1 MDNKT
6 IIGTAAVVTIGTL
19 VYLASKDGFG
29 AEDTK
34 CVNGVYKTHPTPD
47 SAIYKTANY
56 SWATISGENGVYTV
70 TQFKHT
76 ASSNSMDAQDV
87 ETGSKQITGIEAA
100 MDAAKGMSPK
110 GYIWD
115 KTDDYCNQEETEDV
129 PPPSNQD
136 EEEATV
142 VPDEE
147 TTSTDWCAVKA
158 NSPKHIKA
166 IPSQIKSEI
175 AKIEKEG
182 AEELARLEARYE
194 EAKQKCSAKEQV
206 EEKLKDADLG
216 EGFWV
221 RLLAFLT
228 AN

>member
-6 IIGTAAVVTIGTL
+6 IIGTAAAVTIGTL
-19 VYLASKDGFG
+19 VYFASKDGFG

-34 CVNGVYKTHPTPD
+34 CVNGVYRTQPKPD
-47 SAIYKTANY
+47 SDIWKTANY
-56 SWATISGENGVYTV
+56 SWATITDGSEEGIYTITKYKHKFSGSAGQGPSDEE
-70 TQFKHT
+70 
-76 ASSNSMDAQDV
+76 A
-87 ETGSKQITGIEAA
+87 GSKSLKGIEAA
-100 MDAAKGMSPK
+100 MKAAKDMIPK

-115 KTDDYCNQEETEDV
+115 KTNDYCNQEETEDV
-129 PPPSNQD
+129 PPPSN
-136 EEEATV
+136 E
-142 VPDEE
+142 DEE
-147 TTSTDWCAVKA
+147 TATATGTTTTDWCAVKA

-194 EAKQKCSAKEQV
+194 KAKKECSAKEQV

-216 EGFWV
+216 EGFWEK
-221 RLLAFLT
+221 LLAFLT